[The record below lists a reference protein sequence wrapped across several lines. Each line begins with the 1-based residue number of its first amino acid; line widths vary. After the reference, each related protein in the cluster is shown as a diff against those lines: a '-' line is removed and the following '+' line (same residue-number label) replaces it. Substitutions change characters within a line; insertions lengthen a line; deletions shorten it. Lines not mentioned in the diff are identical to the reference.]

1 MFRNNMKILV
11 NKEEV
16 FRSNGNK
23 VAIGATTSGY
33 TLQYSVDGN
42 DFDEYQEPVPA
53 GENLIVT
60 DVVSGMFFKLVGNT
74 DDNVTVRF

>member
-1 MFRNNMKILV
+1 MFRDNMKILV

-16 FRSNGNK
+16 FRSSGNK
-23 VAIGATTSGY
+23 VAIAATSSGY
-33 TLQYSVDGN
+33 TLQFSVDGN
-42 DFDEYQEPVPA
+42 DFDDYQDAVPA

-60 DVVSGMFFKLVGNT
+60 DVISGMFFKLSGNA

>member
-16 FRSNGNK
+16 FRSSGNK
-23 VAIGATTSGY
+23 VAIAATSSGY
-33 TLQYSVDGN
+33 TLQFSVDGN
-42 DFDEYQEPVPA
+42 DYDDYQDAVPA

-60 DVVSGMFFKLVGNT
+60 DVISGMFFKLSGNA

>member
-1 MFRNNMKILV
+1 MKILV

-16 FRSNGNK
+16 FRSSGNK
-23 VAIGATTSGY
+23 VAIAATSSGY
-33 TLQYSVDGN
+33 TLQFSVDGN
-42 DFDEYQEPVPA
+42 DFDDYQDAVPA

-60 DVVSGMFFKLVGNT
+60 DVISGMFFKLSGNA

>member
-16 FRSNGNK
+16 FRSSGNK

-42 DFDEYQEPVPA
+42 DFDDHKEFHL
-53 GENLIVT
+53 NHR
-60 DVVSGMFFKLVGNT
+60 
-74 DDNVTVRF
+74 TVLFYFLNQCFHS

>member
-16 FRSNGNK
+16 FRSSGNK
-23 VAIGATTSGY
+23 VAIAATTSGY

-42 DFDEYQEPVPA
+42 DFDDYKEPVPG
-53 GENLIVT
+53 GENLIIT
-60 DVVSGMFFKLVGNT
+60 DVVSGMFFKLAGNT

>member
-16 FRSNGNK
+16 FRSSGNK
-23 VAIGATTSGY
+23 VAIAATTSGY

-42 DFDEYQEPVPA
+42 DFDEYQAPGPA

>member
-16 FRSNGNK
+16 FRSSGNK
-23 VAIGATTSGY
+23 VAIAATTSGY

-42 DFDEYQEPVPA
+42 DFDEYHEPVPA

-74 DDNVTVRF
+74 NDNVTVRF

>member
-16 FRSNGNK
+16 FRSSGNK
-23 VAIGATTSGY
+23 VAIAATSSGY
-33 TLQYSVDGN
+33 TLQYSVDGI
-42 DFDEYQEPVPA
+42 DFDAYKDAVSA

>member
-16 FRSNGNK
+16 FRSSGNK
-23 VAIGATTSGY
+23 VAIAATSSGY

-42 DFDEYQEPVPA
+42 DFDEYQKPVPA

>member
-16 FRSNGNK
+16 FRSSGNK
-23 VAIGATTSGY
+23 VAIAATSSGY

-42 DFDEYQEPVPA
+42 YFDDYQEPVPA